1 MLQSKGLQK
10 VRHDLSTE
18 QQQQLHDSINI
29 VVKNNYIFQNKKIVE
44 SGLVLHLRKY

>member
-18 QQQQLHDSINI
+18 QQQQQLNDKINI
-29 VVKNNYIFQNKKIVE
+29 VKNNYFSKEKIVE
-44 SGLVLHLRKY
+44 SGLALHLRKY